1 MLALHLAEAECTSR
15 RSSTTLTS
23 CLARPPPEGC
33 GCSAPRRPRP
43 SRSLLGRRRSTTQ
56 RTSMR
61 FTGTLPALRFPRRF
75 RRSGAP
81 RSRGRSLSLSRLG
94 RPKPPPNR
102 SPKRAAGT
110 PDESLSN
117 SDFVPGS
124 CAEAPR
130 LRRSHA
136 EAPLRPR
143 PRPCVRNHDDTQLAA
158 TVSQGPRPAAT
169 DRHANRSRRASGA
182 ADRQRR
188 PQKLSRL
195 GEARIRG
202 RSIESPRHRS
212 ARAPSRSSEPHAPI
226 AAANAAETA
235 PTLLP
240 YRESFEC
247 ALRPPTEM
255 GVDSAHREP
264 NATEAAVG
272 LPLPRRRSAR
282 ASRARPH
289 TKMRDRDD
297 ASETR
302 RLGPTDPRVDQL
314 PRSRT
319 TKVARSRGEPA

>member
-1 MLALHLAEAECTSR
+1 MHVAKKQHDPNQLPGPTAARRLRVLGTSEAEALEIPTGTAPKHHPTHVDALHRNPA
-15 RSSTTLTS
+15 
-23 CLARPPPEGC
+23 CLAIPTSLPPKRSAAEQRPEPL
-33 GCSAPRRPRP
+33 A
-43 SRSLLGRRRSTTQ
+43 
-56 RTSMR
+56 
-61 FTGTLPALRFPRRF
+61 
-75 RRSGAP
+75 
-81 RSRGRSLSLSRLG
+81 SRLG

-130 LRRSHA
+130 LRRSRA

-226 AAANAAETA
+226 AAAKAAETA

-247 ALRPPTEM
+247 ALLPPTEM